1 MTDPITMPR
10 ALVQR
15 MYDQAQQLQLAC
27 ALTESTLHV
36 LSRAEGVHVHD
47 AAELAARGLAAM
59 TDGPAEELTS
69 ALLAALGPARTGG
82 R

>member
-1 MTDPITMPR
+1 MTSLITIPR
-10 ALVQR
+10 ELVSR

-27 ALTESTLHV
+27 ALTEGTLHV
-36 LSRAEGVHVHD
+36 LSRAEGDHVPD

-59 TDGPAEELTS
+59 TEGPAEELTS
-69 ALLAALGPARTGG
+69 ALLSLLKGG